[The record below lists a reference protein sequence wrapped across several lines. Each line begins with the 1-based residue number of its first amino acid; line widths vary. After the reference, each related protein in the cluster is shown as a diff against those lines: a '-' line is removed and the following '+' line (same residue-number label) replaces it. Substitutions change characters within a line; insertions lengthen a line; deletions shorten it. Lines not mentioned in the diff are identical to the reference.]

1 MKPTPDGITIYDG
14 GGARDVKIPADR
26 FLASRP
32 SVIRELAG
40 AIACGTPARRNGPW
54 GRVGLQSALA
64 IQQSAAERW
73 QVVF

>member
-32 SVIRELAG
+32 AAIRELAG
-40 AIACGTPARRNGPW
+40 AIASGTPARRNGPW
-54 GRVGLQSALA
+54 GRISLQAALA
-64 IQQSAAERW
+64 IQRSAAERRE
-73 QVVF
+73 VVL